1 MKKSFSLLEIV
12 LTILLISFIYTIFL
26 PKNKI
31 NYIDEVTT
39 RIQLYISYVRYK
51 ALIDDKF
58 DSKGNLWYKKRW
70 TIKFFRCRES
80 VGGIYYAIYSDNNKS
95 GHPGIEDSLK
105 DPLTQ
110 KNIYS
115 SNSCEENSSN
125 SKYVLL
131 TRKFGI
137 LDVQISCNDTT
148 SLGQL
153 SFDSNGQA
161 YSKLSNKENESNEYV
176 IKNPCYLKFISED
189 GQSKEILIN
198 PNTGY
203 ATRKY

>member
-39 RIQLYISYVRYK
+39 RMQLYISYVRYK

-58 DSKGNLWYKKRW
+58 DLQDSLWHKKRW

-80 VGGIYYAIYSDNNKS
+80 VGGIYYAIYSDNNKT
-95 GHPGIEDSLK
+95 GIPSAEDSLK
-105 DPLTQ
+105 DPLSQ

-115 SNSCEENSSN
+115 SNYCEENSSN
-125 SKYVLL
+125 SKFVLL
-131 TRKFGI
+131 TKNFGI
-137 LDVQISCNDTT
+137 TDVQISCNDTT

-153 SFDSNGQA
+153 SFDSDGKV
-161 YSKLSNKENESNEYV
+161 YSKLSNYANESNEYE
-176 IKNPCYLKFISED
+176 INRPCFLKFISKD
-189 GQSKEILIN
+189 GENKELVVN
-198 PNTGY
+198 PYTSYTN
-203 ATRKY
+203 KK

>member
-26 PKNKI
+26 PKNRI

-39 RIQLYISYVRYK
+39 RMQLYISYVRYK

-58 DSKGNLWYKKRW
+58 NSEEPLWHKKRW

-80 VGGIYYAIYSDNNKS
+80 VGGIYYAIYSDNNKT
-95 GHPGIEDSLK
+95 GIPSAEDSLK
-105 DPLTQ
+105 DPLSQ

-115 SNSCEENSSN
+115 SNYCEENSSN
-125 SKYVLL
+125 SKFVLL
-131 TRKFGI
+131 TKNFGI
-137 LDVQISCNDTT
+137 TDVQISCNETT

-153 SFDSNGQA
+153 SFDSDGKV
-161 YSKLSNKENESNEYV
+161 YSKLSNYANESNEYE
-176 IKNPCYLKFISED
+176 INKPCFLKFISKD
-189 GQSKEILIN
+189 AQSRELVIN
-198 PNTGY
+198 PYTSYTN
-203 ATRKY
+203 KK

>member
-39 RIQLYISYVRYK
+39 RMQLYISYVRYK

-58 DSKGNLWYKKRW
+58 DLQDSLWHKKRW

-80 VGGIYYAIYSDNNKS
+80 VGGIYYAIYSDNNKT
-95 GHPGIEDSLK
+95 GIPSAEDSLK
-105 DPLTQ
+105 DPLSQ

-115 SNSCEENSSN
+115 SNYCEENSSN
-125 SKYVLL
+125 SKFVLL
-131 TRKFGI
+131 TKNFGI
-137 LDVQISCNDTT
+137 TDVQISCNDTT

-153 SFDSNGQA
+153 SFDSDGKV
-161 YSKLSNKENESNEYV
+161 YSKLSNYANESNEYE
-176 IKNPCYLKFISED
+176 INKPCFLKFISKD
-189 GQSKEILIN
+189 AQSRELVIN
-198 PNTGY
+198 PYTSYTN
-203 ATRKY
+203 KK

>member
-26 PKNKI
+26 PKNRI

-39 RIQLYISYVRYK
+39 RMQLYISYVRYK

-58 DSKGNLWYKKRW
+58 NSEEPLWHKKRW

-80 VGGIYYAIYSDNNKS
+80 VGGIYYSIYSDNNKT
-95 GHPGIEDSLK
+95 GIPSAEDSLK
-105 DPLTQ
+105 DPLSQ

-115 SNSCEENSSN
+115 SNYCEENSSN
-125 SKYVLL
+125 SKFVLL
-131 TRKFGI
+131 TKNFGI
-137 LDVQISCNDTT
+137 TDVQISCNDTT

-153 SFDSNGQA
+153 SFDSDGKV
-161 YSKLSNKENESNEYV
+161 YSKLSNYANESNEYE
-176 IKNPCYLKFISED
+176 INKPCFLKFISKD
-189 GQSKEILIN
+189 AQSRELVIN
-198 PNTGY
+198 PYTSYTN
-203 ATRKY
+203 KK